1 MKWLYVACGVTGGL
15 IAVAIIT
22 YRMYVYFHKIAEAT
36 SRHDVQMNV
45 LVVLGFQVG
54 LLLAPLGVGLGL
66 LVAVLINLA
75 VDRHHR
81 KRPERLFGVNG
92 RPGLQSARTGRRLN
106 EVAIYCMRRH
116 RRRCCRRLR

>member
-22 YRMYVYFHKIAEAT
+22 YRMYVYLHKIAEAT

-54 LLLAPLGVGLGL
+54 LLLVPLGVGIGL
-66 LVAVLINLA
+66 LAAVLINLA

-81 KRPERLFGVNG
+81 KRPERIFNVGQVSVGGASWVN
-92 RPGLQSARTGRRLN
+92 ARKDRTT
-106 EVAIYCMRRH
+106 AK
-116 RRRCCRRLR
+116 

>member
-22 YRMYVYFHKIAEAT
+22 YRMYVYLHKIAEAT

-54 LLLAPLGVGLGL
+54 LLLAPLGVGIGL
-66 LVAVLINLA
+66 LAAVLINLA
-75 VDRHHR
+75 VDRHRR
-81 KRPERLFGVNG
+81 KRPERIFNVGQVSVGGASWVN
-92 RPGLQSARTGRRLN
+92 ARKDRTT
-106 EVAIYCMRRH
+106 AK
-116 RRRCCRRLR
+116 

>member
-1 MKWLYVACGVTGGL
+1 MACGVTGGL

-75 VDRHHR
+75 VDRYHR
-81 KRPERLFGVNG
+81 KRPERLCGVDG
-92 RPGLQSARTGRRLN
+92 ASWVTVDKDRT
-106 EVAIYCMRRH
+106 AAQ
-116 RRRCCRRLR
+116 